1 MDNIKNDKYYLEKII
16 NDINFVINNTMNM
29 TLEEF
34 DSDELINS
42 AVNFKFVQISEN
54 VSKLTNSFIALNSDI
69 PWNKIKGLRNKI
81 VHDYDNV
88 FFDVIYYTIKNDLP
102 SLLEKLNILIKKQIS
117 IEEITN
123 PFDE

>member
-54 VSKLTNSFIALNSDI
+54 VSKLTNSFIALNSNI

-102 SLLEKLNILIKKQIS
+102 SLLEKLNILIKK
-117 IEEITN
+117 
-123 PFDE
+123 

>member
-16 NDINFVINNTMNM
+16 NDINFVINNTMSM

-54 VSKLTNSFIALNSDI
+54 VSKLTNSFIAQNSDI

-102 SLLEKLNILIKKQIS
+102 SLLEKLNILIKK
-117 IEEITN
+117 
-123 PFDE
+123 